1 MSENP
6 RISDAEWKVMEIAWA
21 NPPVTAQQVLDA
33 LGEREGWKSQT
44 VKTLIGRLVKKGA
57 LTFQTEANRYLY
69 SPSLTR
75 ERAVASETGNFL
87 DRITQGSVAPLLS
100 HLVQSRKVLSA
111 GEIAALRA
119 LLKRAEKKGE
129 ES

>member
-1 MSENP
+1 MSDNP
-6 RISDAEWKVMEIAWA
+6 RISDAEWKVMEVAWE

-33 LGEREGWKSQT
+33 LGQREGWKSQT

-75 ERAVASETGNFL
+75 DQAVASETGDFL

-100 HLVQSRKVLSA
+100 HLVQSRKALSA

-119 LLKRAEKKGE
+119 LLTQAEEKGK

>member
-1 MSENP
+1 MSGTP
-6 RISDAEWKVMEIAWA
+6 RISDAEWKVMEIAWED
-21 NPPVTAQQVLDA
+21 PPVTAQQVLDA

-44 VKTLIGRLVKKGA
+44 VKTLIGRLVKKGV

-75 ERAVASETGNFL
+75 EQAVASETGDFL

-100 HLVQSRKVLSA
+100 HLVQSRRALSP
-111 GEIAALRA
+111 GEIAALRT
-119 LLKRAEKKGE
+119 LLKQAEEKGK